1 MKNEDIKNNSSIFC
15 LRPYLDEKQILRIC
29 SRLFQSEV
37 DPEAVN
43 PILLPKNLKFSELLI
58 TEKHKKLLHSG
69 VNVTFSQIRKSYWI
83 PQARQLVKRI
93 IGRCVI
99 CRKHF
104 AKPANQRTGELSKD
118 RISQSPPFSVVG
130 IDFTGR
136 FYVKHKDEVLKSYIT
151 VFTCAVTRAVHLELI
166 SDLSTNKFILA
177 LRRFMSRRN
186 NCKTIYSDNAATFK
200 AASRDIRYY
209 YKTQEDLASWLV
221 PPKHHWYQS
230 TSPGGA
236 LNIRCNRKVQTA
248 LTRLISGHLKSLSF
262 EGSIKIYPNCPRC
275 HNMQASPQ
283 HILDCLGL
291 DKRDILNNTLM
302 VADFLRVMNF
312 MDIV

>member
-200 AASRDIRYY
+200 AASRDIRYFFSIIRGEF
-209 YKTQEDLASWLV
+209 QNFISSEGIALEFIVELAPW
-221 PPKHHWYQS
+221 W
-230 TSPGGA
+230 GGFYE
-236 LNIRCNRKVQTA
+236 
-248 LTRLISGHLKSLSF
+248 RLMR
-262 EGSIKIYPNCPRC
+262 SIKEPLKKIINIQ
-275 HNMQASPQ
+275 M
-283 HILDCLGL
+283 I
-291 DKRDILNNTLM
+291 
-302 VADFLRVMNF
+302 F
-312 MDIV
+312 